1 LLATGLGAAAIERL
15 LGGERGVLVGLVKS
29 EIATTP
35 LEVVVARKKPLDV
48 KLLELARVLAK

>member
-1 LLATGLGAAAIERL
+1 MLATGLGAAAIERL